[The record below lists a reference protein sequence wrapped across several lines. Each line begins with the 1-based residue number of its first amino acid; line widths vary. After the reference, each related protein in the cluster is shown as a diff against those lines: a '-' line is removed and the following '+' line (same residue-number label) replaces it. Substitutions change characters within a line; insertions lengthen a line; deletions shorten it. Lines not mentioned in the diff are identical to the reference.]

1 MIRLNE
7 LEKVLYLPYNKAT
20 LIIDYKC
27 DFETITDTEE
37 IIKTMRNDGSAFIVT
52 AIDVSDDGT
61 TEIQAE
67 IANDYP
73 EE

>member
-52 AIDVSDDGT
+52 AIDVNDDGT
-61 TEIQAE
+61 TEIRAE